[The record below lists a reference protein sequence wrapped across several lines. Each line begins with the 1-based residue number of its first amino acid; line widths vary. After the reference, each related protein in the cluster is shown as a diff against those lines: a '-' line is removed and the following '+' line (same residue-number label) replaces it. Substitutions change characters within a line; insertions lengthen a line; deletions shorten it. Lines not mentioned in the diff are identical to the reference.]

1 MCAVWLFAGTPGN
14 GLLHF
19 NKTNYFYKNTAVMDW
34 GRGRQDGGLKDRG
47 RGVIRRAGLVSAP
60 SHCGAVWIHCI
71 TDWALRWLG

>member
-34 GRGRQDGGLKDRG
+34 GRGRQDDGVKVGG
-47 RGVIRRAGLVSAP
+47 RGVI
-60 SHCGAVWIHCI
+60 WE
-71 TDWALRWLG
+71 LG

>member
-34 GRGRQDGGLKDRG
+34 GRGRQDDGVKGGG
-47 RGVIRRAGLVSAP
+47 RGVIREL
-60 SHCGAVWIHCI
+60 
-71 TDWALRWLG
+71 D